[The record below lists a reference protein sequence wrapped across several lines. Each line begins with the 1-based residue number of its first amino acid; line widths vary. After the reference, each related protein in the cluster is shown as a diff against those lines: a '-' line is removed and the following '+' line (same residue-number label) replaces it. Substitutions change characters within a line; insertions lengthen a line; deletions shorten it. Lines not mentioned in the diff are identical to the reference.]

1 MTLENMLPKKLADA
15 AAAGQAAAAVSHQGW
30 TARLQPEAHDA
41 LSCAL
46 GELALERD
54 APAADGD
61 PRAWGERISRK
72 VTGLL
77 EPLKLLEADAAR
89 HVAVL
94 RSAVPTAK
102 DPGLHYTEVELHGTN
117 RATVRRFRGFHEA
130 GKKREPIPFTV
141 TYEALAKLIDD
152 VIATA

>member
-1 MTLENMLPKKLADA
+1 MTLENMLRKKLADA
-15 AAAGQAAAAVSHQGW
+15 ATASQPSASLPHQGW
-30 TARLQPEAHDA
+30 TATLRPEANDA
-41 LSCAL
+41 LSCSL
-46 GELALERD
+46 GELALDRD
-54 APAADGD
+54 APPADGD

-89 HVAVL
+89 QVAVL
-94 RSAVPTAK
+94 RSSAPTPK
-102 DPGLHYTEVELHGTN
+102 DPGLHYYEVELHGTA
-117 RATVRRFRGFHEA
+117 RATVRRFRGFHET

-152 VIATA
+152 VTATA